1 MRTVIGG
8 ASTIGVTV
16 ERVLR
21 YSHLTAGRIEYLRSA
36 VDKRTPG
43 VVHTGTHAATES
55 FFHAG
60 LHRVIDGGRCVGAE
74 SNYSLTWIGAAVVS
88 GRRSATRQ
96 ARIAVQ
102 RLEQCISFRADI

>member
-21 YSHLTAGRIEYLRSA
+21 YSHLTAGRIEYLGSGI
-36 VDKRTPG
+36 DKRTPG

-60 LHRVIDGGRCVGAE
+60 LHRVVDRCRSVGAE
-74 SNYSLTWIGAAVVS
+74 SNDSLRRIGAAIVG
-88 GRRSATRQ
+88 GRRRTTRQ
-96 ARIAVQ
+96 AGVSIE
-102 RLEQCISFRADI
+102 RLEYCLSFGTDI